1 MEVYVYPY
9 RSAVM
14 GLKNLIKTAVMA
26 LGLLLSVQASAY
38 NGFSSEGA
46 HFAGAAVTAGTAT
59 YLFDAHTA
67 YHDQRAW
74 LGCGASA
81 LFFTAS
87 ELIDG
92 NTYGNRLDIAADL
105 LGAAV
110 GAFGTDKWLL
120 QPVVAKQLDNSMYL
134 GMESQ
139 LKF

>member
-1 MEVYVYPY
+1 MQVQ
-9 RSAVM
+9 
-14 GLKNLIKTAVMA
+14 NLIKTAVLA
-26 LGLLLSVQASAY
+26 LGLLLSAQASAY

-59 YLFDAHTA
+59 YLFDQHTA

-74 LGCGASA
+74 LGFGASA
-81 LFFTAS
+81 LFFTAT
-87 ELIDG
+87 ELVDG

-120 QPVVAKQLDNSMYL
+120 EPVVNKQLDNSMYI